1 MVHLS
6 STALTSS
13 ATREHMRDA
22 LRALARISK
31 ATLYAYNEERRLREI
46 PPPQPAPTAAPTSL
60 HENDMPQT
68 VQSTR
73 RTRPAHPVN
82 ADTVP
87 YPMSY
92 DTTDFTQGFT
102 SGFDQTDFN
111 AGFSQFRSP
120 DHPAYPSS
128 SYESDF
134 SPLFSYP
141 STVGYVPSEHGLS
154 SQDMPSSSTH
164 PPQSEPRRRY
174 NTRTAEKRRQPHC
187 GIGDHRG
194 HQH

>member
-60 HENDMPQT
+60 HEDDMPQT

-73 RTRPAHPVN
+73 RTI
-82 ADTVP
+82 
-87 YPMSY
+87 
-92 DTTDFTQGFT
+92 DFTQGFT

-128 SYESDF
+128 SYGSDF
-134 SPLFSYP
+134 SPLFSYH

-174 NTRTAEKRRQPHC
+174 NTRTAEERRQPHC
-187 GIGDHRG
+187 GTGGHRG
-194 HQH
+194 HRH